1 MIIMFILY
9 MFITYYLFVVVQ
21 TDGWGIIRELIW
33 VIACHH
39 KLDLLAYYY
48 TTLSLNH
55 LILAINHLI
64 LAIKSIQGVYSNSLI
79 NQSLMACE
87 CACGNNNVCWWQS
100 IPNHMETYIDLL
112 CRVSRLSIRW
122 GTKTLY
128 IKTFGYFE
136 LARVLIEWL
145 FGCSIDIDW
154 YFKW

>member
-55 LILAINHLI
+55 LILAI
-64 LAIKSIQGVYSNSLI
+64 KSIQGVYSNSLI
-79 NQSLMACE
+79 NQSLMAYE
-87 CACGNNNVCWWQS
+87 CACGNNNVC
-100 IPNHMETYIDLL
+100 
-112 CRVSRLSIRW
+112 
-122 GTKTLY
+122 
-128 IKTFGYFE
+128 
-136 LARVLIEWL
+136 
-145 FGCSIDIDW
+145 
-154 YFKW
+154 